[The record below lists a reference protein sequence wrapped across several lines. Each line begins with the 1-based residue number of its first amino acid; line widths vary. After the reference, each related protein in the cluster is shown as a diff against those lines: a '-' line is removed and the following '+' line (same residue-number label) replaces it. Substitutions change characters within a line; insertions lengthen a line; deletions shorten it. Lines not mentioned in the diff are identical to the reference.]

1 MNMKITNDEIDSK
14 FTPELW
20 EDIDKLSA
28 SASNEDIIN
37 KLNDLTD
44 YVNYLM
50 RFIIGKTD

>member
-20 EDIDKLSA
+20 EDIDKLAA